1 MKISFIT
8 IGKTSFDFVKDA
20 CKLYFTRLKFY
31 TKLEEL
37 LIDDVK
43 KAGNLSA
50 HQLKTLEGKKILAK
64 ISKQDFLVLL
74 DEKGKAFN
82 SVEFANWIEQKQ
94 VQGISNL
101 VFVVG
106 GAFGFSDE
114 LYQRANLQ
122 LQLSKMTFSH
132 QIIRAIFA
140 EQLYRAFTIIKGDP
154 YHNN

>member
-1 MKISFIT
+1 M
-8 IGKTSFDFVKDA
+8 KDA
-20 CKLYFTRLKFY
+20 CRLYFTRLKFY
-31 TKLEEL
+31 TKLEEF

-50 HQLKTLEGKKILAK
+50 QQLKTLEGKKILAK
-64 ISKQDFLVLL
+64 ISRQDFLVLL

-94 VQGISNL
+94 VQGTSNL

-114 LYQRANLQ
+114 VYQRANLQ

-154 YHNN
+154 YHNS

>member
-20 CKLYFTRLKFY
+20 CKLYFTRLNFY
-31 TKLEEL
+31 TKLEEF

-43 KAGNLSA
+43 KAGKLRT

-74 DEKGKAFN
+74 DEKGKAFI

-114 LYQRANLQ
+114 VYQRANLQ

-154 YHNN
+154 YHNS